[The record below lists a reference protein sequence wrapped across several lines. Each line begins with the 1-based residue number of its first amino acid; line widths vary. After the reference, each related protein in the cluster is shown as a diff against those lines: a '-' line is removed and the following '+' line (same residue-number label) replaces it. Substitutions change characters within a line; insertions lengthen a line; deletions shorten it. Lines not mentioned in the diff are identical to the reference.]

1 MAFVEFKKPYP
12 KRDPHN
18 LSVFLIYVVV
28 VSKIGLFSFVSK
40 CESLYKSISL
50 LTLSEKDLNLSILHH
65 FYDQNN
71 SEKNDSSAGVN
82 VLYLQS
88 PSYNNK
94 RNSNS
99 LENYV

>member
-1 MAFVEFKKPYP
+1 MAFVEFKKAYP

-28 VSKIGLFSFVSK
+28 VSKIGLFSFVLK
-40 CESLYKSISL
+40 CELLYKSISL
-50 LTLSEKDLNLSILHH
+50 LTLSEKDLKSSILHY

-71 SEKNDSSAGVN
+71 TEKNESSSGGNA
-82 VLYLQS
+82 LYLQS

>member
-12 KRDPHN
+12 KRDPQN

-50 LTLSEKDLNLSILHH
+50 LTLSENDLNLSILHH

-71 SEKNDSSAGVN
+71 TEKNGSSAGVN

-94 RNSNS
+94 RNSSS

>member
-12 KRDPHN
+12 KRDPHS

-28 VSKIGLFSFVSK
+28 VSKIGLFWFVSK

-50 LTLSEKDLNLSILHH
+50 LTLSEKDLNLSILHY

-71 SEKNDSSAGVN
+71 TDKNDSSAGVN

>member
-12 KRDPHN
+12 KRDPQN
-18 LSVFLIYVVV
+18 LSVFLIYVEV
-28 VSKIGLFSFVSK
+28 VSRIGLFSFLSK

-50 LTLSEKDLNLSILHH
+50 LTLSENDLNLSILHH

-71 SEKNDSSAGVN
+71 TEKNDSSAGVN

>member
-1 MAFVEFKKPYP
+1 M
-12 KRDPHN
+12 
-18 LSVFLIYVVV
+18 IYVVAA
-28 VSKIGLFSFVSK
+28 SKIGLFSFVSK

-50 LTLSEKDLNLSILHH
+50 LTLSEKDLKSSILDY

-71 SEKNDSSAGVN
+71 TEKNDSSAVGN